1 LKTFANQA
9 AQITN
14 ATKEQAHGVEDI
26 IKSVANA
33 REQVKQI
40 FSSHEEQAVNADK
53 VIGNVEGVTVQA
65 NEVADAAKVQANE
78 VEQLAK
84 YTSEIDRVL
93 TSISRMLSVLA
104 R

>member
-1 LKTFANQA
+1 MK
-9 AQITN
+9 
-14 ATKEQAHGVEDI
+14 
-26 IKSVANA
+26 
-33 REQVKQI
+33 
-40 FSSHEEQAVNADK
+40 EQAVNADK

-78 VEQLAK
+78 VEL
-84 YTSEIDRVL
+84 VLL